1 MTWASIVRLPTLEK
15 RPHVL
20 SFLLLAILLAI
31 FCQGLTDRVF
41 DVADSRLWLR
51 LRLRGREMCGSE
63 AIAEVVV
70 GMFLR
75 LGSQRQPSEGSIGGG
90 KVLAYWAIN
99 HSVVYS

>member
-15 RPHVL
+15 LPHVL

-51 LRLRGREMCGSE
+51 LWLRGREKCGSE
-63 AIAEVVV
+63 AIAEVV